1 MHLKVLRSLSAL
13 GKNAAYTTSLKKLK
27 DSIEQ
32 HRIDQR
38 YRFAR
43 LRYKMEPQEA
53 RNQWL
58 EEAFREEKKELVEN
72 FHRFNGLKHTKI
84 IPKAFTEKGLYML
97 GTILKSKQATQTTF
111 LIIETFVK
119 LRALQE
125 TVASATISKGNK
137 KKNLLKK
144 SGELMADLLDTDLTE
159 TEAETTLELNFAVLK
174 LKHTTKRKKD

>member
-1 MHLKVLRSLSAL
+1 METAFALSRKTRNVEMHLKVLRSLSAL

-144 SGELMADLLDTDLTE
+144 KWGAYGRSFGYRP
-159 TEAETTLELNFAVLK
+159 
-174 LKHTTKRKKD
+174 H